1 MPELKP
7 IVDPAEASRRIA
19 EKKGFIP
26 KQEAAQPQ
34 QVEQQA
40 PKQEAPKQE
49 PVKQVQQQAQPVKQE
64 QPKAE
69 PKSNPFDIEAFNK
82 TFGTQHKSPD
92 EIKGYFDADKKYKET
107 DSKYQELNKKY
118 TDLELKSKTSPFAD
132 PFVEKLNEMKKS
144 GASKDQIK
152 AFVKLNEIG
161 DIASLDVKDRAIL
174 KSQLSEGLTE
184 REATRLFNK
193 DYKLDISQYPDL
205 DEAEALER
213 IEDEKIRLKRDSKGI
228 DSFLSDYV
236 KEVSTVRNPEQEF
249 SSKWKEIE
257 PKVKDIAPVIAES
270 YEGIKMNLNG
280 KKGDDAIEFAFQV
293 PDEFRK
299 EIPNIVEQYHLS
311 EFAQGRP
318 VPMTQEGLQRTKEY
332 ISTVLKAQY
341 FDKFMLDAAN
351 HAESVTTERMAN
363 KYSNSGRKAAGDQ
376 PPVQNEPID
385 TRSQYK
391 QNVLRPRSA
400 GITMS

>member
-7 IVDPAEASRRIA
+7 IVAPEEASRRIA

-26 KQEAAQPQ
+26 KEQPAQPP
-34 QVEQQA
+34 VEQAA
-40 PKQEAPKQE
+40 PVEAKQPAQKPVEQKPQE
-49 PVKQVQQQAQPVKQE
+49 PKVETK
-64 QPKAE
+64 
-69 PKSNPFDIEAFNK
+69 NPFDIEAFNK
-82 TFGTQHKSPD
+82 TFGTQHKSAD
-92 EIKGYFDADKKYKET
+92 ELKGYFEADKKYKET
-107 DSKYQELNKKY
+107 HSKFEELNKKY
-118 TDLELKSKTSPFAD
+118 TDLELKSKSNPFAD
-132 PFVEKLNEMKKS
+132 SYVEKLNELKKS

-152 AFVKLNEIG
+152 AFNKLNEIG
-161 DIASLDVKDRAIL
+161 DIASLDIKDRVIL

-184 REATRLFNK
+184 KEATRLFNK

-205 DEAEALER
+205 NEDEALER

-249 SSKWKEIE
+249 QSKWKEIE
-257 PKVKDIAPVIAES
+257 PKVNDIAPAIAES

-280 KKGDDAIEFAFQV
+280 KKGDEAIDFTFQV
-293 PDEFRK
+293 PDDFRK
-299 EIPNIVEQYHLS
+299 EIPNIVREYHLS

-318 VPMTQEGLQRTKEY
+318 VPMTQDGVQRTKDY
-332 ISTVLKAQY
+332 VSTVLKAQY

-363 KYSNSGRKAAGDQ
+363 KYSNSGKKPTGDK
-376 PPVQNEPID
+376 PPVPDEPID

-391 QNVLRPRSA
+391 QNILRGRSS